1 MFLMGKTGYDAHDEK
16 QRVCMK
22 SNYLNMHLMF
32 VGIGQFRCS
41 AFRHRLHSTG
51 TYTQFTNII
60 TVDSGVM
67 CYVSGFTK
75 SLCMK

>member
-41 AFRHRLHSTG
+41 VYFIFRHTVHSTG

-60 TVDSGVM
+60 TVE
-67 CYVSGFTK
+67 
-75 SLCMK
+75 

>member
-1 MFLMGKTGYDAHDEK
+1 MYDAHDEK

-41 AFRHRLHSTG
+41 VFRHTVHSTG
-51 TYTQFTNII
+51 TYTQFT
-60 TVDSGVM
+60 VHEHHHSGVM

>member
-41 AFRHRLHSTG
+41 AFRHSLYSTS
-51 TYTQFTNII
+51 TYTQFTGN
-60 TVDSGVM
+60 VLSCM
-67 CYVSGFTK
+67 CYDTTNNK
-75 SLCMK
+75 

>member
-1 MFLMGKTGYDAHDEK
+1 MLLMGKTGYDGHDEK

-41 AFRHRLHSTG
+41 AFRHSLHSTS
-51 TYTQFTNII
+51 TYTHF
-60 TVDSGVM
+60 VHSSVM
-67 CYVSGFTK
+67 CYHVCVMIQQITNNYA
-75 SLCMK
+75 